1 MRAQGRSVGPDSLPL
16 RVWATWVL
24 TQARSFCDAA
34 ARSTFQ
40 PATVCRITRNTLPRP
55 RTRKRSSP
63 RRFFK
68 PLLVDSIPERG
79 AYRSWN
85 TSVCSSTRRAANRR
99 PLSVNSR
106 VNLPS
111 FVVSIG
117 HRCRNGH
124 SAQADAGISTRVLA
138 VAASCAHDVGRWPA
152 GQASIVPVRSSH
164 AKSSTVSV
172 AGSASGARPGTG
184 PTRSTPRAS
193 AAWTFSSPV

>member
-138 VAASCAHDVGRWPA
+138 VAASCDTTSAGGPQGRR
-152 GQASIVPVRSSH
+152 RSCRC
-164 AKSSTVSV
+164 
-172 AGSASGARPGTG
+172 AR
-184 PTRSTPRAS
+184 PTRSRRPSASRGRPPGAAGDRTDQVHAPAS